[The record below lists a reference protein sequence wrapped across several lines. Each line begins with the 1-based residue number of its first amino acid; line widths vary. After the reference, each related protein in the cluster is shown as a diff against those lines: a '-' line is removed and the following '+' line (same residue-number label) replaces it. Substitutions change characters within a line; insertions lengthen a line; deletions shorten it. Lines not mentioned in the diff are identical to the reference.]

1 LADAAVSVQNVSKT
15 FRLYHERATSLKE
28 RIVNRRRAEYEDFW
42 AVRNVSLDVMPG
54 ETFGL
59 VGPNGSGKSTLLKMI
74 GGIILPNEGRIT
86 TRGRIASLLELGA
99 GFHADLTGRENVYL
113 NASILGLT
121 RKETDRNFDAIVAFS
136 ELEDF
141 IDMQVRHYSS
151 GMYVR
156 LGFAV
161 AIHVDPQILLVDEVL
176 SVGDE
181 AFQRKCIDR
190 IRSFQR
196 QGRTIVFVTH
206 AADSVPQICNA
217 AAFIF
222 KGNVEAMGDPSEVI
236 RAYRQKLH
244 GEAHLEAVPGEER
257 GDKRVRIER
266 VRITDGEGHD
276 KSVFR
281 SGDTLELL
289 VDIDAAVPVDDV
301 MVGLVIHD
309 EAKTVLLGTNTD
321 LENRPIER
329 VDGRARVAF
338 RCTNL
343 PMQEGRYAIT
353 IGVTTRDHRHVYHW
367 MEQAYSF
374 RCDRSTLSIGS
385 LAIPVTVSVERL
397 SEQHAAER

>member
-1 LADAAVSVQNVSKT
+1 MAQAVCVEHVSKT
-15 FRLYHERATSLKE
+15 FRLYHERASSLKE
-28 RIVNRRRAEYEDFW
+28 RIVNRRRAEYEEFW
-42 AVRNVSLDVMPG
+42 ALKDVSIEVSTG

-74 GGIILPNEGRIT
+74 GGIILPTQGRIT
-86 TRGRIASLLELGA
+86 THGRIASLLELGA
-99 GFHADLTGRENVYL
+99 GFHPDLTGRENVYL

-121 RKETDRNFDAIVAFS
+121 RKETDKNFDEIVAFS
-136 ELEDF
+136 ELEGF

-190 IRSFQR
+190 IRRFQR
-196 QGRTIVFVTH
+196 EGRTIVFVTH
-206 AADSVPQICNA
+206 AADTVPQICNG

-222 KGNVEAMGDPSEVI
+222 KGRVEAMGDPSEVV
-236 RAYRQKLH
+236 RAYRTQLH
-244 GEAHLEAVPGEER
+244 GEAHLEAAPGEER
-257 GDKRVRIER
+257 GDKQVRIER
-266 VRITDGEGHD
+266 VRIMDGDGRE

-281 SGDTLELL
+281 SGEELRI
-289 VDIDAAVPVDDV
+289 VIDLDAPSRIDDV
-301 MVGLVIHD
+301 MVGIALHD
-309 EAKTVLLGTNTD
+309 EANTMLVGTNTD
-321 LENRPIER
+321 LEKTPIDHLQGRSR
-329 VDGRARVAF
+329 VTFTCAD
-338 RCTNL
+338 L

-367 MEQAYSF
+367 MEKAYSF
-374 RCDRSTLSIGS
+374 RCDRSTLAVGA
-385 LAIPVTVSVERL
+385 LAIPVTVNVEEL
-397 SEQHAAER
+397 SEQHVVET

>member
-1 LADAAVSVQNVSKT
+1 MSEAAVKVENVSKT
-15 FRLYHERATSLKE
+15 FRLYHERASSLKE
-28 RIVNRRRAEYEDFW
+28 RIVNRRRAEYEEFW
-42 AVRNVSLDVMPG
+42 ALKDVSLEVARG

-74 GGIILPNEGRIT
+74 GGIILPTIGRIT

-99 GFHADLTGRENVYL
+99 GFHPDLTGRENVYL

-121 RKETDRNFDAIVAFS
+121 RKETDRNFDEIVGFS
-136 ELEDF
+136 ELEGF

-161 AIHVDPQILLVDEVL
+161 AIHVDPAILLVDEVL

-190 IRSFQR
+190 IKRFQR
-196 QGRTIVFVTH
+196 EGRTIVFVTH
-206 AADSVPQICNA
+206 AADTVPMICNG

-222 KGNVEAMGDPSEVI
+222 KGNVEAMGDPTDVV
-236 RAYRQKLH
+236 RAYRTKLH
-244 GEAHLEAVPGEER
+244 GEEHLEASPGEER
-257 GDKRVRIER
+257 GDLQVKIER
-266 VRITDGEGHD
+266 VRLSDGEGRE

-281 SGDTLELL
+281 SGDDLHLSIDLETPRR
-289 VDIDAAVPVDDV
+289 IDDV
-301 MVGLVIHD
+301 MVGIAIHD
-309 EAKTVLLGTNTD
+309 EAGTMLVGTNTD
-321 LENRPIER
+321 LENSPIASLQGQTR
-329 VDGRARVAF
+329 VEFTCAD
-338 RCTNL
+338 L

-374 RCDRSTLSIGS
+374 RCDRSGPTEGV
-385 LAIPVTVSVERL
+385 LAIPVTVNVEQRT
-397 SEQHAAER
+397 ERHVVET